1 MAMTLSPS
9 ITVHIPGALR
19 PYCAGESRLSMSADS
34 VRGLLD
40 DMERRLP
47 SLHRNIRDETGAV
60 RRHLNIFINSE
71 NVRDLRGLDSP
82 LEPGDVVSIL
92 TSVSGG

>member
-1 MAMTLSPS
+1 MIQTPS
-9 ITVHIPGALR
+9 VTVLIPGALR
-19 PYCAGESRLSMSADS
+19 PYCAGESKLAMVAET
-34 VRGLLD
+34 VRTLLD